1 MAKQLHITLEKS
13 LIAGKQNQRKTAK
26 ALGLT
31 RLHKTVIKTDSATI
45 RGMINVISHLVTVTE
60 K

>member
-1 MAKQLHITLEKS
+1 MAKLYITRRRS
-13 LIAGKQNQRKTAK
+13 LIQSKPNQVKTAK

-31 RLHKTVIKTDSATI
+31 RMHKTVIKNDSPTI
-45 RGMINVISHLVTVTE
+45 RGMIKVISHLVDVEE

>member
-1 MAKQLHITLEKS
+1 MAKLYITRRKS
-13 LIAGKQNQRKTAK
+13 LIQSKPNQVKTAK

-31 RLHKTVIKTDSATI
+31 RMHKTVIKNDTPTI
-45 RGMINVISHLVTVTE
+45 RGMINVISHLVDVVE

>member
-1 MAKQLHITLEKS
+1 MAKKLEIKLVRS
-13 LIAGKQNQRKTAK
+13 VIASKPNQRATAK

-31 RLHKTVIKTDSATI
+31 KLQKTVVKDDTPTI
-45 RGMINVISHLVTVTE
+45 RGMINVISHLVEVTE

>member
-1 MAKQLHITLEKS
+1 MAKLYISRRKS
-13 LIAGKQNQRKTAK
+13 LIQSKPNQVKTAK

-31 RLHKTVIKTDSATI
+31 KMHKTVINNDSPTI
-45 RGMINVISHLVTVTE
+45 RGMIKVISHLVDVEE

>member
-1 MAKQLHITLEKS
+1 MKQLQIKLVRSTIGGLP
-13 LIAGKQNQRKTAK
+13 KQKQTVK

-31 RLHKTVIKTDSATI
+31 KMHKTVIKTDSPTI
-45 RGMINVISHLVTVTE
+45 RGMIKVISHLVDVEE

>member
-1 MAKQLHITLEKS
+1 MAKLYITRRRS
-13 LIAGKQNQRKTAK
+13 LIQSKPNQVKTAK

-31 RLHKTVIKTDSATI
+31 RMHKTVIKNDTPTI
-45 RGMINVISHLVTVTE
+45 RGMIKVVSHLVDVVE

>member
-1 MAKQLHITLEKS
+1 MTKLYITRRRS
-13 LIAGKQNQRKTAK
+13 LIQSKPNQVKTAK

-31 RLHKTVIKTDSATI
+31 RMHKTVIKNDTPTI
-45 RGMINVISHLVTVTE
+45 RGMIKVVSHLVDVVE

>member
-1 MAKQLHITLEKS
+1 MAKLYITRRKS
-13 LIAGKQNQRKTAK
+13 LIQSKPNQVKTAK

-31 RLHKTVIKTDSATI
+31 KMHKTVIKSDSPTI
-45 RGMINVISHLVTVTE
+45 RGMIKVISHLVDVEE

>member
-1 MAKQLHITLEKS
+1 MEKTLQITLAKS
-13 LIAGKQNQRKTAK
+13 LIAARSNQKKTAK

-31 RLHKTVIKTDSATI
+31 KINQTVEKADTATI
-45 RGMINVISHLVTVTE
+45 RGMINVISHLVTVVE

>member
-1 MAKQLHITLEKS
+1 MTKLYITRRKS
-13 LIAGKQNQRKTAK
+13 LIQSKPNQVKTAK

-31 RLHKTVIKTDSATI
+31 RMHKTVIKNDTPTI
-45 RGMINVISHLVTVTE
+45 RGMIKVVSHLVDVVE

>member
-1 MAKQLHITLEKS
+1 MKQLNITLKKS
-13 LIAGKQNQRKTAK
+13 LNGRNQKQRNTAK

-31 RLHKTVIKTDSATI
+31 KLRKTVTKNDTPTI
-45 RGMINVISHLVTVTE
+45 RGMIRRISHLVEVSE

>member
-1 MAKQLHITLEKS
+1 MAKLYITRRRS
-13 LIAGKQNQRKTAK
+13 LIQSKPTQVKTAK

-31 RLHKTVIKTDSATI
+31 KMHKTVIKNDTPTI
-45 RGMINVISHLVTVTE
+45 RGMIKVISHLVDVEE

>member
-1 MAKQLHITLEKS
+1 MAKLYITRRRS
-13 LIAGKQNQRKTAK
+13 LIQSKPNQVKTAK

-31 RLHKTVIKTDSATI
+31 KMHKTVIKNDTPTI
-45 RGMINVISHLVTVTE
+45 RGMINVISHLVDVVE

>member
-1 MAKQLHITLEKS
+1 MAKLYITRRKS
-13 LIAGKQNQRKTAK
+13 LIQSKPNQVKTAK

-31 RLHKTVIKTDSATI
+31 KMHKTVIKTDTPTI
-45 RGMINVISHLVTVTE
+45 RGMINVISHLVDVVE

>member
-1 MAKQLHITLEKS
+1 MAKELHITLKRS
-13 LIAGKQNQRKTAK
+13 LIGSKPNQRKTAK

-31 RLHKTVIKTDSATI
+31 KISKTVIKNDTDTI
-45 RGMINVISHLVTVTE
+45 RGMINVISHLVEVTE

>member
-1 MAKQLHITLEKS
+1 MAKLYITRRRS
-13 LIAGKQNQRKTAK
+13 LIQSKPNQVKTAK

-31 RLHKTVIKTDSATI
+31 RMHKTVIKNDTPTI
-45 RGMINVISHLVTVTE
+45 RGMIDVISHLVDVVE

>member
-1 MAKQLHITLEKS
+1 MAKLYITRRRS
-13 LIAGKQNQRKTAK
+13 LIQSKPNQVKTAK

-31 RLHKTVIKTDSATI
+31 KMHKTVIKNDSPTI
-45 RGMINVISHLVTVTE
+45 RGMIKVISHLVDVVE

>member
-1 MAKQLHITLEKS
+1 MAKLYITRRKS
-13 LIAGKQNQRKTAK
+13 LIQSIPNQVKTAK

-31 RLHKTVIKTDSATI
+31 KMHKTVIKNDTPTI
-45 RGMINVISHLVTVTE
+45 RGMIKVVSHLVDVEE

>member
-1 MAKQLHITLEKS
+1 MAKLYITRRKS
-13 LIAGKQNQRKTAK
+13 LIQSKPNQVKTAK

-31 RLHKTVIKTDSATI
+31 KMHKTVIKNDSPTI
-45 RGMINVISHLVTVTE
+45 RGMINVISHLVDVEE

>member
-1 MAKQLHITLEKS
+1 MAKLYITRRRS
-13 LIAGKQNQRKTAK
+13 LIQSKPNQVKTAK

-31 RLHKTVIKTDSATI
+31 KMHKTVIKNDTPTI
-45 RGMINVISHLVTVTE
+45 RGMIKVVSHLVDVVE

>member
-1 MAKQLHITLEKS
+1 MAKLYITRRKS
-13 LIAGKQNQRKTAK
+13 LIQSIPKQVKTAK

-31 RLHKTVIKTDSATI
+31 KINKTVVKNDTPTI
-45 RGMINVISHLVTVTE
+45 RGMIKVVSHLVDVVEE

>member
-1 MAKQLHITLEKS
+1 MAKLYITRRKS
-13 LIAGKQNQRKTAK
+13 LIQSIPKQVKTCQ

-31 RLHKTVIKTDSATI
+31 KINKTVVKNDTPTI
-45 RGMINVISHLVTVTE
+45 RGMIKVVSHLVDVVEE

>member
-1 MAKQLHITLEKS
+1 MAKLHITRRKS
-13 LIAGKQNQRKTAK
+13 LIQSKPNQVKTAK

-31 RLHKTVIKTDSATI
+31 KMHKTVIKNDTPTI
-45 RGMINVISHLVTVTE
+45 RGMIKVVSHLVDVEE

>member
-1 MAKQLHITLEKS
+1 MEKQLEITLKRS
-13 LIAGKQNQRKTAK
+13 LIGHIPKQKSTAK

-31 RLHKTVIKTDSATI
+31 KVNKTVIKNDTPTI
-45 RGMINVISHLVTVTE
+45 RGMINVISHLVEVKE

>member
-1 MAKQLHITLEKS
+1 MAKLYITRRRS
-13 LIAGKQNQRKTAK
+13 LIQSKPNQVKTAK

-31 RLHKTVIKTDSATI
+31 KMHKTVIKNDSPTI
-45 RGMINVISHLVTVTE
+45 RGMIKVISHLVDVEE

>member
-1 MAKQLHITLEKS
+1 MAKLYITRRKS
-13 LIAGKQNQRKTAK
+13 LIQSKPNQVKTAK

-31 RLHKTVIKTDSATI
+31 KMHKTVIKNDTPTI
-45 RGMINVISHLVTVTE
+45 RGMINVVSHLVDVVE

>member
-1 MAKQLHITLEKS
+1 MVKLYITRRKS
-13 LIAGKQNQRKTAK
+13 LIQSKPKQVRTAK

-31 RLHKTVIKTDSATI
+31 KMHKTVIKNDTPTI
-45 RGMINVISHLVTVTE
+45 RGMINVISHLVDVEE

>member
-1 MAKQLHITLEKS
+1 MAKLYITRRRS
-13 LIAGKQNQRKTAK
+13 LIQSIPNQVKTAK

-31 RLHKTVIKTDSATI
+31 KMNKTVIKTDSPTI
-45 RGMINVISHLVTVTE
+45 RGMIKVISHLVDVEE

>member
-1 MAKQLHITLEKS
+1 MAKLYITRRRS
-13 LIAGKQNQRKTAK
+13 LIQSKPNQVKTAK

-31 RLHKTVIKTDSATI
+31 RMHKTVIKNDTPTI
-45 RGMINVISHLVTVTE
+45 RGTIKVVSHLVDVVE